1 MRGVLAMVSQSGFGV
16 MVVIDFPYPL
26 IYCTKQEGPPPPLFS
41 LVFLAKKSLF
51 IMLKISF

>member
-1 MRGVLAMVSQSGFGV
+1 MVSQSGFGV
-16 MVVIDFPYPL
+16 MVVIDFL
-26 IYCTKQEGPPPPLFS
+26 LFTTQEGPPPPLFS